1 MLPSFLS
8 VVFVGLVWLP
18 GHPAS
23 DPMPDE
29 VYATPQPSLQQ
40 CYALEQSFDK
50 AMADRASVS
59 PLADQVAPRWHGECR
74 VYLSG
79 GGKDDI

>member
-8 VVFVGLVWLP
+8 VIFVGLVWMP
-18 GHPAS
+18 GHTAS
-23 DPMPDE
+23 NPFPDE
-29 VYATPQPSLQQ
+29 VYVTPQASLMT
-40 CYALEQSFDK
+40 CWKLEQRFDK
-50 AMADRASVS
+50 AMADRASLS

-79 GGKDDI
+79 GGKDPI